1 MTGVASNVTLSIG
14 KLRIDLAR
22 HRQHHARGFLF
33 GIIVT
38 RKIALHVTERALYA
52 ERRSERAHRH
62 DDLLSTFAS
71 QNFQVLRRRWR
82 ALFTFF
88 FLGAEA
94 EWDKQQHNR

>member
-14 KLRIDLAR
+14 KLRIDVTR
-22 HRQHHARGFLF
+22 HRQHHARGFLL

-52 ERRSERAHRH
+52 ERGSKRTHRH
-62 DDLLSTFAS
+62 DNLLSTFAG
-71 QNFQVLRRRWR
+71 QNLEVLRGRWR
-82 ALFTFF
+82 ALFSFF

-94 EWDKQQHNR
+94 DWDKQQHNR

>member
-1 MTGVASNVTLSIG
+1 VAGVTSNVALTIG
-14 KLRIDLAR
+14 KLRIDVAR
-22 HRQHHARGFLF
+22 HRQHHAGGFLF

-52 ERRSERAHRH
+52 ERGSKRTHRH
-62 DDLLSTFAS
+62 DDLLSTFAG
-71 QNFQVLRRRWR
+71 QNFEILRSRWR
-82 ALFTFF
+82 ALFSFF